1 MPVTILYPCQPA
13 LILTNMPIFPSRIPS
28 SLAGVRRASRISHYF
43 NNGYSS
49 ISRGGTLVSLSF
61 NNPIT
66 SDAWMHYYSACYR
79 VLAATAN
86 PNVRPTNE

>member
-1 MPVTILYPCQPA
+1 M
-13 LILTNMPIFPSRIPS
+13 PS
-28 SLAGVRRASRISHYF
+28 SLADVRRALRISHYF

-49 ISRGGTLVSLSF
+49 ISRAGTMVSLSL

-66 SDAWMHYYSACYR
+66 SNAWMQYCSACYH